1 MVSPM
6 SEATRSHIEGQT
18 FELDG
23 VQFLS
28 TMLKRSNAERFAI
41 AKNPPHVERYRELLA
56 GYEHPNVVEL
66 GILQGGGVAMLALLA
81 DPKMLVA
88 VDLSEQPIAP
98 LANFVE
104 ARGLTDRVKLHYGVD
119 QADQSRLTELLDD
132 AFGHEQLD
140 VVIDD
145 ASHIYEPTRASF
157 EVLFPR
163 LRPGGVYLIEDW
175 QTDHTFAEGAV
186 RILHDPSSPQ
196 HEAVSAAFA
205 AMKAPGA
212 PVRRSMSRLAI
223 ELMLTMCSP
232 LPAVQD
238 VSYTENWIHIERG
251 DAPLGPGP
259 INLEDLYT
267 DPLELLGP

>member
-1 MVSPM
+1 M
-6 SEATRSHIEGQT
+6 SEEATRSLIDGQT

-28 TMLKRSNAERFAI
+28 TMLKRSTAERFAI
-41 AKNPPHVERYRELLA
+41 CKNPPHVEQYRQLLA
-56 GYEHPNVVEL
+56 GYERPNIVEL

-81 DPKMLVA
+81 DPGMLLA
-88 VDLSEQPIAP
+88 LDLSEEPIEP
-98 LANFVE
+98 LANFIE
-104 ARGLTDRVKLHYGVD
+104 ARGLSDRVKLHYGVD
-119 QADQSRLTELLDD
+119 QADQRRITELLDE
-132 AFGHEQLD
+132 AFGDGLLD

-157 EVLFPR
+157 ELLFPR

-175 QTDHTFAEGAV
+175 QVDHTFADGLA
-186 RILHDPSSPQ
+186 RILNDPSSPQ
-196 HEAVSAAFA
+196 HDAVAAAHA
-205 AMKAPGA
+205 AKNAPGA
-212 PVRRSMSRLAI
+212 PPQPRSMSRLAI

-232 LPAVQD
+232 TPAVQD
-238 VSYTENWIHIERG
+238 VSYTENWIRIERG

-267 DPLELLGP
+267 DPLDLLGR

>member
-1 MVSPM
+1 M
-6 SEATRSHIEGQT
+6 SEAATRSKIEGQT

-28 TMLKRSNAERFAI
+28 TMLKPSDAARFAI
-41 AKNPPHVERYRELLA
+41 CKNPPHVERYRELLA
-56 GYEHPNVVEL
+56 GYERPNIVEL
-66 GILQGGGVAMLALLA
+66 GILQGGGVAMLALVA

-98 LANFVE
+98 LADFIE
-104 ARGLTDRVKLHYGVD
+104 ARDLSDRVKPHYGVD
-119 QADQSRLTELLDD
+119 QADQSRLAELLDD
-132 AFGHEQLD
+132 AFGDELLD

-157 EVLFPR
+157 ELLFPR

-175 QTDHTFAEGAV
+175 QVDHTFADGVA
-186 RILHDPSSPQ
+186 RILNDPDSPQ
-196 HEAVSAAFA
+196 HEAVADAYAAK
-205 AMKAPGA
+205 KAPGA
-212 PVRRSMSRLAI
+212 PQQRPMSRLAI

-232 LPAVQD
+232 TPAVQD
-238 VSYTENWIHIERG
+238 VSYTENWIRIERG

-267 DPLELLGP
+267 DPLDLLCS